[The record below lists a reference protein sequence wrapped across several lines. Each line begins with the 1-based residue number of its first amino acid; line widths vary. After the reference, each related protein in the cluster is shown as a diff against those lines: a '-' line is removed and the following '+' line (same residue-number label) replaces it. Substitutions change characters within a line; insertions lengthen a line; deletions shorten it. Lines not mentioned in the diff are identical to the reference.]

1 MLEDFSRGLPWSTGV
16 IPVPGSLKSA
26 AACWGW
32 RLMLGPGVRELR
44 DMGLSSLKVGSFS
57 PRTLPSTQRAAFWE
71 PCYPLTPDHE

>member
-32 RLMLGPGVRELR
+32 RLMLGPGCQGAEGHGTVISEGGIFQPKDPPQHSKSCFL
-44 DMGLSSLKVGSFS
+44 GTLLSTD
-57 PRTLPSTQRAAFWE
+57 PRS
-71 PCYPLTPDHE
+71 